1 MRSNDNLKSWLI
13 KHYKAVIAYVIGITA
28 GVLLACLNNGIRQ
41 DLTYQQITAE
51 VNNNWILISVT
62 FAVMLGMIITGFYMG
77 KMYEKKKENNIF

>member
-1 MRSNDNLKSWLI
+1 MRNVSNWLKQ
-13 KHYKAVIAYVIGITA
+13 HFKAVIAYTIGIIA

-41 DLTYQQITAE
+41 DLTYQQVAAE

-77 KMYEKKKENNIF
+77 KMYEKKKENDIF